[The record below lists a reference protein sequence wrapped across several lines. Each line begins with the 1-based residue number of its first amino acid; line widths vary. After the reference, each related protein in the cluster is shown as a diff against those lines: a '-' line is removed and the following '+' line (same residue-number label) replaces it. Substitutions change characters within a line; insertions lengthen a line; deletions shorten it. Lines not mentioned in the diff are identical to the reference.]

1 MVFRVHEIR
10 FHFPLRSFAETHYSI
25 VIGSLWSS
33 AVSYKIKPPSQ
44 HSLPKGGGVITYKFK
59 TYNYEKIS

>member
-10 FHFPLRSFAETHYSI
+10 FHFPHRSFAETHYFI
-25 VIGSLWSS
+25 VIASLWSS
-33 AVSYKIKPPSQ
+33 AVSYKTTLTTL
-44 HSLPKGGGVITYKFK
+44 LPKGGGVITYKFK